1 LAKNRAGNEFGFLCR
16 TKTKKLLEMID
27 MLFVLW
33 FKFDPSHAH
42 RVLELWKQFKYP
54 GKVKVINRVLLI
66 GIHES
71 LAIFDAPDAESLLKI
86 TAPFHELGVAH
97 IHPAMPIEEAIKVK
111 L

>member
-1 LAKNRAGNEFGFLCR
+1 
-16 TKTKKLLEMID
+16 

-54 GKVKVINRVLLI
+54 GKVKLLNRVLLI

-111 L
+111 LKKL